1 MDGVYVFTFFV
12 SDVAIVFEN
21 MVNDVFGEMFHI
33 VYNRLLLICL
43 FVYLFISLHTI

>member
-1 MDGVYVFTFFV
+1 MNGVYVFTIFV

-33 VYNRLLLICL
+33 VYNWLLLICL
-43 FVYLFISLHTI
+43 FVYLFVSLHTI